1 MRRLSPAILLAAAV
15 MLAGCAGESSLFGG
29 TKPAE
34 PAVEFSM
41 PGRWMLSAPNAPAC
55 GMNFSAATGQN
66 EGTVV
71 PEGGCPGR
79 FYTSRRWALDKDT
92 LTIIDDENNNLAT
105 LTFAG
110 GQFEGKS
117 ADDTPVTLALAR

>member
-1 MRRLSPAILLAAAV
+1 MRRLSTATLLAVAV
-15 MLAGCAGESSLFGG
+15 TLTGCAGGPSLFGSA
-29 TKPAE
+29 TPAQPTAE
-34 PAVEFSM
+34 LSM

-55 GMNFSAATGQN
+55 GMNFSAAAGQN
-66 EGTVV
+66 IGTVV

-79 FYTSRRWALDKDT
+79 FYTSRRWALEKDT

-117 ADDTPVTLALAR
+117 ADDTPVTLAH